1 MKMCDIATKYEA
13 LTALSKRDGLPFE
26 MIYTIAANLNA
37 LETAMQ
43 AYQKSRTQI
52 AMKYAEKDEDGKII
66 EKNGEVTLTDRT
78 AFVKELSEI
87 LEKDIDFSD
96 TTLRKIKKADIAVTC
111 ASVSELRPLM
121 DMIEE

>member
-1 MKMCDIATKYEA
+1 M
-13 LTALSKRDGLPFE
+13 
-26 MIYTIAANLNA
+26 NA

-43 AYQKSRTQI
+43 VYQKSRTQI
-52 AMKYAEKDEDGKII
+52 AMKYAEKDENGKVI

-87 LEKDIDFSD
+87 LDKDIDFPD
-96 TTLRKIKKADIAVTC
+96 TTLRKIKKADIAATC
-111 ASVSELRPLM
+111 ASVSELRPLL